1 MSNTE
6 KKLGGGR
13 RLSINTGKGTDIML
27 ELLSPAGSPEAVI
40 AAVQN
45 GADAVYMGLGDF
57 NARRG
62 AKNFA
67 DEEFEKAVR
76 YCHVRGCKVYVTLNT
91 LVNDREI
98 PAATESAR
106 LASRCGVDGII
117 IQDLGLISAVRR
129 AAPDIPLHAST
140 QMSIHNLAGVQ
151 AAAEMGLTRAVLAR
165 ELSLEEI
172 KFITANSPIE
182 IEVFVHGALCFCHSG
197 QCYMSALIGRRSG
210 NRGMCAQP
218 CRMQYSLGGRMD
230 DYPMSLKDNCLVDR
244 LRELEEAGVT
254 CVKIEGRMKRPEY
267 TAIVTGIYSKAIKER
282 RQPTAEEMN
291 MLTKAF
297 SRQGFTQGYFNGD
310 KKDMFGVRGEP
321 EEGTEK
327 IFTTARRAYAD
338 GELRRVPVHFYTVAE
353 KDERIKAIAFDDD
366 GHRAVTYGAVPEKA
380 KRQGLTDSY
389 LIEQMFKT
397 GGTPY
402 NVVENKAK
410 ADPGLYLAAA
420 EINELRRKLISELSE
435 QRAVPP
441 TRRSLELPAPPKNIP
456 VVSDPKLIMQVR
468 TEDQLSK
475 ELADLRPAYLYVPA
489 NVMLEQPKLVLP
501 FVEQGTV
508 PVAVLPRIINDRQMK
523 DVYTTLQRLFD
534 YGVNEALVGNLG
546 HIMLARAA
554 GMKVR
559 GDFGL
564 NAFNSYSLEMLNE
577 MGFLSATASFELRI
591 AQIKDMAKPLDTEM
605 IIYGRLPLMVSDQ
618 CIIKHSAGRCAC
630 QTPAQ
635 MSDRMGSV
643 FPVVKEYGCRNVI
656 YNAHKLYLADKKDD
670 LYSAGLWGLRMMF
683 TTESARECVEV
694 AKGHMG
700 LSDYKPNVLTRG
712 LYYRGVD

>member
-1 MSNTE
+1 
-6 KKLGGGR
+6 
-13 RLSINTGKGTDIML
+13 ML

-45 GADAVYMGLGDF
+45 GADAVYLGMGDF

-62 AKNFA
+62 AKNFTN
-67 DEEFEKAVR
+67 EEFEKAVT
-76 YCHVRGCKVYVTLNT
+76 YCRVRGCKVYVTLNT
-91 LVNDREI
+91 LVNDREMG
-98 PAATESAR
+98 AAVDAAR
-106 LASRCGVDGII
+106 LASECGADGII
-117 IQDLGLISAVRR
+117 IQDLGLISAIRR
-129 AAPDIPLHAST
+129 ALPDIPLHAST

-172 KFITANSPIE
+172 AYITKNAPIE
-182 IEVFVHGALCFCHSG
+182 TEIFVHGALCFCHSG
-197 QCYMSALIGRRSG
+197 QCYMSSLIGRRSG

-244 LRELEEAGVT
+244 LREIEEAGVA
-254 CVKIEGRMKRPEY
+254 CIKIEGRMKRPEY
-267 TAIVTGIYSKAIKER
+267 TAIVTGIYSKALREH
-282 RQPTAEEMN
+282 RQPTPEEMT

-327 IFTTARRAYAD
+327 IFTVARRAYAD

-353 KDERIKAIAFDDD
+353 KGERIKAIAFDDD
-366 GHRAVTYGAVPEKA
+366 GHRAVTYGPVPEKA
-380 KRQGLTDSY
+380 KRQGLTDGY
-389 LIEQMFKT
+389 LVEQMFKT

-402 NVVENKAK
+402 NCVENKAK
-410 ADPGLYLAAA
+410 TDPGLYLAAA
-420 EINELRRKLISELSE
+420 EINELRRKLISELSA
-435 QRAVPP
+435 QRSAPP
-441 TRRSLELPAPPKNIP
+441 TRRSLDLPAPPKNVP
-456 VVSDPKLIMQVR
+456 TVADPKLIIQVR
-468 TEDQLSK
+468 TAEQLTK
-475 ELADLRPAYLYVPA
+475 ELADLRPAYIYVPA
-489 NVMLEQPKLVLP
+489 MIMAAEPKLVLP
-501 FVEQGTV
+501 FVEKGSV
-508 PVAVLPRIINDRQMK
+508 PVAVLPRIVNDAQMK
-523 DVYTTLQRLFD
+523 EVYATLQKLFD

-546 HIMLARAA
+546 QVVMARRA
-554 GMKVR
+554 GMKLR

-564 NAFNSYSLEMLNE
+564 NAFNSYTLEMLNE

-591 AQIKDMAKPLDTEM
+591 AQIKDMAKPLDTEL
-605 IIYGRLPLMVSDQ
+605 IVYGRLPLMVSDQ
-618 CIIKHSAGRCAC
+618 CIIKESAGRCAC

-635 MSDRMGSV
+635 MADRMGSV
-643 FPVVKEYGCRNVI
+643 FPVVKEYGCRNVV
-656 YNAHKLYLADKKDD
+656 YNAHKLYLADKKED